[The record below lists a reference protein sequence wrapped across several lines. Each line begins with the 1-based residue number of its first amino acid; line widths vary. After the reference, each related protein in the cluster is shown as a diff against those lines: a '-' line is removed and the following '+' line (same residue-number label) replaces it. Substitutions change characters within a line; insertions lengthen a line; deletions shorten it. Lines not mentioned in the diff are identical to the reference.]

1 MFRTRKFNTCPPSP
15 KEFTVPV
22 SQDFMTDDG
31 TRCSHIVQVPASSI
45 AQQLPNISDYKLS
58 ALLRSGVPLDV
69 VPSNILD
76 AVPTEAQ
83 ASAFL
88 DSLSKSNSSNNE

>member
-22 SQDFMTDDG
+22 PQDFITEDG
-31 TRCSHIVQVPASSI
+31 TRCSHVVQVLASTI
-45 AQQLPNISDYKLS
+45 GNDLPLIEDYKLS
-58 ALLRSGVPLDV
+58 VLLRAGVPLDA

-76 AVPTEAQ
+76 DAPTEAQ

-88 DSLSKSNSSNNE
+88 DSLSQSNTSNNE

>member
-15 KEFTVPV
+15 KEFSVPV
-22 SQDFMTDDG
+22 PEDFISDDG
-31 TRCSHIVQVPASSI
+31 TRCSHVVHVPASSI
-45 AQQLPNISDYKLS
+45 GQALPNINDYKLTS
-58 ALLRSGVPLDV
+58 LLRAGVPLDV

-76 AVPTEAQ
+76 AAPTEAQ

-88 DSLSKSNSSNNE
+88 DSLSQSNPSNND

>member
-15 KEFTVPV
+15 KEFNVLVPE
-22 SQDFMTDDG
+22 DFMTEDG
-31 TRCSHIVQVPASSI
+31 TRCSHVVQVPASSI
-45 AQQLPNISDYKLS
+45 GQNLPNISDYKLS
-58 ALLRSGVPLDV
+58 ALLRAGVPLDV

-76 AVPTEAQ
+76 AAPTEAQ

-88 DSLSKSNSSNNE
+88 DNLSKSNNSNID

>member
-22 SQDFMTDDG
+22 SEDFMTEDG
-31 TRCSHIVQVPASSI
+31 TRCSHVVQVPASSI
-45 AQQLPNISDYKLS
+45 GQDLPNISDYKLS
-58 ALLRSGVPLDV
+58 ALLRAGVPLDV

-76 AVPTEAQ
+76 AAPSEAQ
-83 ASAFL
+83 ASAIL
-88 DSLSKSNSSNNE
+88 DSLSQSNPSNND